1 MRSVD
6 IVEYLLLTSELML
19 GGEKIT
25 STKAELGVRSHQHWP
40 TLPISRQLQ
49 LSPQCDHWRSLARQ
63 GAAVAVVLSTG
74 GEIFVTS

>member
-40 TLPISRQLQ
+40 TLTISRQLQ

-63 GAAVAVVLSTG
+63 GAAVVLSTG
-74 GEIFVTS
+74 GVIFVTS